1 MSFTNYQELIKMSD
15 DIEYMASKLTLP
27 HVNGTIP
34 FILNQTQKNILKEL
48 DESDSKIN
56 NIYASRQIGI
66 SSLSALMFTHDAV
79 FNSGKR
85 IGVLSKR
92 LIGNEYPRD
101 LFNRWFQELST
112 MGVTTGLNIEVNNKG
127 CIELSNGTKIKF
139 ANIDSSSLRGCTY
152 SRLYID
158 NIETLDDK
166 DIDNF
171 MYSVLPTI
179 NSGKQGKATFFN
191 SGHFQ
196 NNKIDTYQGINTYK
210 FPWYTVS
217 DPNYLVNVARTRS
230 MLPKEKFECEYGD

>member
-34 FILNQTQKNILKEL
+34 FILNQTQRNILKEL
-48 DESDSKIN
+48 DDSTAKVN

-66 SSLSALMFTHDAV
+66 SSLSALMFTHYAV
-79 FNSGKR
+79 FNSDKR
-85 IGVLSKR
+85 IAMLTPR
-92 LIGNEYPRD
+92 IMGNEYPRD

-127 CIELSNGTKIKF
+127 SIELSNGTKIKF
-139 ANIDSSSLRGCTY
+139 TTINSNAVRGMGFSRVFVDSAEQLSNTDL
-152 SRLYID
+152 
-158 NIETLDDK
+158 
-166 DIDNF
+166 DNF

-191 SGHFQ
+191 TGHFQ

-230 MLPKEKFECEYGD
+230 MLPKETFECEYGD